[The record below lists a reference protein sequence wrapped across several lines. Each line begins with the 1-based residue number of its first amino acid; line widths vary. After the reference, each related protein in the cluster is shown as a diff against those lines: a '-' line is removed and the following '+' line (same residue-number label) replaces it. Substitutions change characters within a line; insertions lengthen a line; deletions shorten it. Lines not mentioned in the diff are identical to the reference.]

1 MMKVKNAVVRVM
13 LIALLA
19 LTAACDVGPAAT
31 PSPVPPTPVPPTPSP
46 LPVPPTPVPP
56 TTAPATATPPA
67 APTPTTESR
76 DLAGPVLIYEK
87 SGGIAGVHDVLE
99 IYSDDTARWIPSRA
113 PAVTVQLPLDTLEHL
128 RTLAHEAQFFT
139 LAPEYDNH
147 NVADDFYYTL
157 TYTENGQTKQ
167 VKVAD
172 AGGKGLTPQPL
183 LDLIAALQRIA
194 ADAALMTGG
203 PATPTAGS
211 RDLGPLILYRVE
223 GGIAGLDTAMTIDAD
238 GSVRFTSR
246 GAPTGT
252 AQLGADDLRA
262 LTDLF
267 NKNGFFDQQERYA
280 PRAVPSDNQT
290 ITVMYTS
297 GGRSKTVATE
307 SGADIPANLNT
318 ILARLSTLQAQ
329 LLPR

>member
-1 MMKVKNAVVRVM
+1 LRVI

-19 LTAACDVGPAAT
+19 LTAACDAGPAAT
-31 PSPVPPTPVPPTPSP
+31 PTPVPPTPVPPTPSP
-46 LPVPPTPVPP
+46 QPVVPPTPSPPP
-56 TTAPATATPPA
+56 TSAPATATPPA
-67 APTPTTESR
+67 AAPTPTPESR
-76 DLAGPVLIYEK
+76 DLGGPILVYDK
-87 SGGIAGVHDVLE
+87 SGGIAGVHEVLE
-99 IYSDDTARWIPSRA
+99 IFSDDTARYTPSRA
-113 PAVTVQLPLDTLEHL
+113 PAVMVQLPLDTVEHL
-128 RTLAHEAQFFT
+128 RTLVNEAHFPD

-147 NVADDFYYTL
+147 NVADDFYYTI
-157 TYTENGQTKQ
+157 TYSENGQTRQ

-183 LDLIAALQRIA
+183 LDLIAELQRLA
-194 ADAALMTGG
+194 AEAAQMT
-203 PATPTAGS
+203 PAPSPTAGS
-211 RDLGPLILYRVE
+211 RDLAPLIVYRVE

-267 NKNGFFDQQERYA
+267 TQNGFFDLQDRYA

-290 ITVMYTS
+290 ITVTYTS

-329 LLPR
+329 LLSR

>member
-1 MMKVKNAVVRVM
+1 MKLKNAVVRVM

-67 APTPTTESR
+67 AAPTPTPESR
-76 DLAGPVLIYEK
+76 DLNGPVLIYEK
-87 SGGIAGVHDVLE
+87 SGGIAGVHEVLE
-99 IYSDDTARWIPSRA
+99 IYSNDTARWTPSRA
-113 PAVTVQLPLDTLEHL
+113 PAVTVQLPLDTVEHL
-128 RTLAHEAQFFT
+128 RTLVNEARFPD

-147 NVADDFYYTL
+147 NVADDFYYTI
-157 TYTENGQTKQ
+157 TYSENGQTRQ

-183 LDLIAALQRIA
+183 LDLIAELQRLA
-194 ADAALMTGG
+194 AEAAQMT
-203 PATPTAGS
+203 PAPSPTAGS
-211 RDLGPLILYRVE
+211 RDLGPLIVYRVE

-252 AQLGADDLRA
+252 AQLGPNDLQG

-267 NKNGFFDQQERYA
+267 NQNGFFDLEDRYA

-290 ITVMYTS
+290 ITVTFTS

-307 SGADIPANLNT
+307 SAATIPDNLNT

-329 LLPR
+329 LLPK